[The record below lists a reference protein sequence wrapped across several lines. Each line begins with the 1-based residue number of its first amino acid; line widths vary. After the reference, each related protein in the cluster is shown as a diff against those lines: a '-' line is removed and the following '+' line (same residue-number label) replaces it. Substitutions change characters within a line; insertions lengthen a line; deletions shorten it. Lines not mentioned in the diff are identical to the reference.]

1 MGHTVARVGGGVS
14 GEARMG
20 KDRGSLS
27 LGEGTDMGS
36 SFGTKMTMAHL
47 GRQQGATRQECEGL
61 CELLRGCHS
70 HSQTNFTQQRKGQAP
85 MCSGDPRCGR
95 QSSKLVSLNLRNNLW
110 G

>member
-1 MGHTVARVGGGVS
+1 MEHTVAGVEGEVS

-20 KDRGSLS
+20 KGRGSLS

-36 SFGTKMTMAHL
+36 SLGTKMTMARL
-47 GRQQGATRQECEGL
+47 GRQRGATRQECEGL

-85 MCSGDPRCGR
+85 TCSGDP
-95 QSSKLVSLNLRNNLW
+95 Q
-110 G
+110 